1 MANAIV
7 ERSEMFSAT
16 RFTKT
21 VTASTYKRLLLAKDN
36 IQPIAAGEKDRGAV
50 VAIQSALAALNTN
63 YLSSSDV
70 DGYFGPRTAAA
81 VEAFQRDYGLACDR
95 IVGRQVLTQLDALF
109 SPDVVRAPHAVSIH
123 LGVDRVDPGHYG
135 SDLKLP
141 SCANDA
147 RAMAEIATSVGY
159 DPVVLVDEEATT
171 ANFAAFIRTCGSNL
185 FADDCLMISFS
196 GHGSQVPNVS
206 DDAESDL
213 MDETMC
219 FHDRMLI
226 DDEFYGL
233 LTELKAGVRVHIFL
247 DSCHSGT
254 AVKNVKLSEAQ
265 IKNEHIQGTMKSLK
279 ETPRTSAG
287 RDSGL
292 TESDL
297 IPITVASLDK
307 ALEGEQPQLIEV
319 PPIPADQSKDIA
331 TLFGELYSAET
342 TGTVKFT
349 DGQQVYEKN
358 QFLYDTV
365 KSVIGYKEANRLD
378 CSAVSVSAAADPQTT
393 PAGNPLSLF
402 TYNLT
407 QVWASGAFDGS
418 YDQFHRSL
426 LARSP
431 QDSTPQLNTYGSGG
445 SRARTYERPFM

>member
-1 MANAIV
+1 
-7 ERSEMFSAT
+7 MFSAT

-21 VTASTYKRLLLAKDN
+21 VTAGTQKRLLLAQDN
-36 IQPIAAGEKDRGAV
+36 IQPIAIGEKDRGAV
-50 VAIQSALAALNTN
+50 VAIQSALAALNTT
-63 YLSSSDV
+63 YLSGSDV
-70 DGYFGPRTAAA
+70 DGYFGPRTGAA

-109 SPDVVRAPHAVSIH
+109 SADVVRVPRAVSIH
-123 LGVDRVDPGHYG
+123 IGVDRVNPDHYG

-171 ANFAAFIRTCGSNL
+171 ANFAAFIRSCGANL

-196 GHGSQVPNVS
+196 GHGSQVPNTS
-206 DDAESDL
+206 DDSESDL

-233 LTELKAGVRVHIFL
+233 LTELRAGVRVHIFL

-254 AVKNVKLSEAQ
+254 AVKDVRLSEVQ
-265 IKNEHIQGTMKSLK
+265 IKDIHIKETAESLK
-279 ETPRTSAG
+279 EVPRTTVSK
-287 RDSGL
+287 DSGL
-292 TESDL
+292 NQSDL
-297 IPITVASLDK
+297 MPITTASLEK
-307 ALEGEQPQLIEV
+307 ALDGEEPEFGEV
-319 PPIPADQSKDIA
+319 SSIPADQSKDIA
-331 TLFGELYSAET
+331 LLFGELYSASSA
-342 TGTVKFT
+342 GTAKFT
-349 DGQQVYEKN
+349 NGQQVYENNK
-358 QFLYDTV
+358 FLYETIKD
-365 KSVIGYKEANRLD
+365 VIGHKEANLLG

-407 QVWASGAFDGS
+407 QVWADGAFDGS
-418 YDQFHRSL
+418 YDQFHRAL
-426 LARSP
+426 LTRSP
-431 QDSTPQLNTYGSGG
+431 ADSTPQLNTYGSGG
-445 SRARTYERPFM
+445 ARARTYERPFM